1 MTRTTPDAPARD
13 ASSWH
18 KLTHQK
24 APTEWR
30 DGFPLGNGT
39 LGVMVWGDGDPLAF
53 TLDHADL
60 WDLRNNRELADH
72 PDYNYAGLRRAVAEG
87 RFKELEEAVAVTDY
101 PGSPH
106 APTKLYI
113 GRVELDL
120 GEADE
125 YLCSLDLDTAT
136 VSGSLRTAGAEHEM
150 RAFVHHDRDVFCL
163 RVDNLPAGA
172 GLRLVP
178 MVETAEELQELGH
191 PDATFSE
198 EGDLRLMVQ
207 EIPEGPC
214 YAVAFNTAG
223 PDFFFAVAIADSPD
237 VARAQARDLWS
248 EAAETGFDALAEEH
262 LASWRE
268 FWAASAVYL
277 PEQRFEFLWYF
288 GIYLLAAS
296 SRRGHLP
303 PGLQGVWAMD
313 GISPPWH
320 GDYHNDMNVQE
331 IFWPAGATGHIDL
344 LDTWCDYMFDVMPA
358 ARDFTRDFFGTEGT
372 FWPCANYPGYHTNV
386 SLHWGAVKFGWGHTG
401 WLAWLVWLRW
411 RYTMDTTWLR
421 EIGYPLMVDFWKFYE
436 ANLEPGDDGY
446 LHIPLS
452 NSPEYRSDA
461 AEAWCAD
468 PNMDIALIRRT
479 CDWLIEFEQ
488 ALGLDE
494 LTGAAQTVHDGVM
507 PYHLT
512 DEDVLCLWQ
521 DHPLDES
528 HRHPSQLM
536 AIHPAMDLTI
546 DGDERTRRIIAASV
560 TQFFS
565 LGQYLWAGHTYAQ
578 LVSFAAVLG
587 RAGWAYDSLLQYAEH
602 WIRANGL
609 YFNRDF
615 KRSGATGFCLPEDE
629 EGLAPFTMECTCGVT
644 QGMCDMLVQ
653 GFNDVVRIFPA
664 VPEHWHD
671 VAFRDLVTEGAFRA
685 SAIRRDGETVWVRII
700 AGVDRQL
707 RLKDPFAG
715 AAVTVSG
722 CETRREGEN
731 IIADLKEGEQVTLQR
746 EGISISLDEAADLVH
761 RSDTS
766 LLGLR

>member
-1 MTRTTPDAPARD
+1 MSGTTTTHDTA
-13 ASSWH
+13 SWH
-18 KLTHQK
+18 TLTHRK

-72 PDYNYAGLRRAVAEG
+72 PEYNYAGLRRAVAEG
-87 RFKELEEAVAVTDY
+87 RFKQLEEDVAVADY

-120 GEADE
+120 GEAE
-125 YLCSLDLDTAT
+125 AYLCTLDLDTAT
-136 VSGSLRTAGAEHEM
+136 VSGSLRTADALHSIH
-150 RAFVHHDRDVFCL
+150 AFVHHDRDVFCL
-163 RVDNLPAGA
+163 RVDNLPASA
-172 GLRLVP
+172 GIRLLP
-178 MVETAEELQELGH
+178 MVETCEELRELGH
-191 PDATFSE
+191 PEPTFSE
-198 EGDLRLMVQ
+198 DENLRVMVQ
-207 EIPEGPC
+207 QIPEGPC
-214 YAVAFNTAG
+214 YAVAFNTDG
-223 PDFFFAVAIADSPD
+223 PDFFFAVAIAESPD
-237 VARAQARDLWS
+237 GASAQARDLWS
-248 EAAETGFDALAEEH
+248 QAADIGLDALAEEH
-262 LASWRE
+262 LVSWRD
-268 FWAASAVYL
+268 FWSASAVYL
-277 PEQRFEFLWYF
+277 PEQRFEFLWHY

-313 GISPPWH
+313 GMPPPWH

-331 IFWPAGATGHIDL
+331 TFWPAGTTGHIDL
-344 LDTWCDYMFDVMPA
+344 LDTWCDYMLDVMPS
-358 ARDFTRDFFGTEGT
+358 AREFTREFFGTEGT

-386 SLHWGAVKFGWGHTG
+386 SLHWGAVKFAWSHTG

-411 RYTMDTTWLR
+411 RYTFDTAWLR
-421 EIGYPLMVDFWKFYE
+421 EIGYPLMVELWKFYE

-461 AEAWCAD
+461 TEAWCAD
-468 PNMDIALIRRT
+468 PNVDIALIRRT

-488 ALGLDE
+488 ALGRDE
-494 LTGAAQTVHDGVM
+494 LTDAAHTVHDGLM

-512 DEDVLCLWQ
+512 DDGVLCLWQ

-528 HRHPSQLM
+528 HRHPSHLM

-546 DGDERTRRIIAASV
+546 DGDEAAHRIINASV

-565 LGQYLWAGHTYAQ
+565 LGQYFWAGHTYAQ
-578 LVSFAAVLG
+578 LISFAAVLG
-587 RAGWAYDSLLQYAEH
+587 RAGWAYDSLLQYAER

-609 YFNRDF
+609 HFNRDF
-615 KRSGATGFCLPEDE
+615 KRTGATAFSLPASG
-629 EGLAPFTMECTCGVT
+629 EGLAPFTLESCCGVT
-644 QGMCDMLVQ
+644 QGICDMLVQ

-664 VPEHWHD
+664 VPERWRD
-671 VAFRDLVTEGAFRA
+671 LAFRDLVTEGAFRV
-685 SAIRRDGETVWVRII
+685 SAIRRDGETVWVQIT

-707 RLKDPFAG
+707 RLRDPFAG
-715 AAVTVSG
+715 AAVSITG
-722 CETRREGEN
+722 CETHREGDL
-731 IIADLKEGEQVTLQR
+731 IIADLKQGEQLTLQR
-746 EGISISLDEAADLVH
+746 EGVSMSIDEAEALVH
-761 RSDTS
+761 AGDAPF
-766 LLGLR
+766 LGLR